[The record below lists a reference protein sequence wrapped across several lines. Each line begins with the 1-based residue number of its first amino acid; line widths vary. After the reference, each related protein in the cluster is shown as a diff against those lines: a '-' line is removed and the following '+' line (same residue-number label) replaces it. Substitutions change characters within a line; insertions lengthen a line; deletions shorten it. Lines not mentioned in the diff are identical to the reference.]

1 MDLKQISLMLFVL
14 GLLLLAT
21 AYCVQLSADHLG
33 NKTVGMVGYNDKQNT
48 LKNDTSAA
56 YYLSIAAVVFM
67 YLGAFGG
74 LFVHSGGKLK

>member
-21 AYCVQLSADHLG
+21 AYCVQLSEANLLY
-33 NKTVGMVGYNDKQNT
+33 KTGEG
-48 LKNDTSAA
+48 LTSALNTRKRDVNSA